1 MFVDEAHIKVRSGKG
16 GNGSVSFRHEAHVP
30 FGGPDGGDGGRGG
43 DVLIVAERRLRT
55 LLEFNY
61 RTDFKADPGK
71 AGAGT
76 LKTGKSAKPLSI
88 PVPPGTVIYDN
99 DTGEQVADLIK
110 PGDKL
115 IAARGGT
122 GGRGNKAFATASRQT
137 PKFAEL
143 GMLAEEHHLR
153 LELKLLADV
162 GIIGFPNVGKS
173 TLISVISAAKP
184 KIANYPFTTLVPNL
198 GVVKTPWGRVFVVAD
213 MPGLIEGASEGVGLG
228 HQFLRHVERTQL
240 LVHVLDIASVEGR
253 DPLRDFEIIMA
264 ELAAHNERLAQLP
277 QIVALNKTDLPDA
290 RENLSRCEEYFTG
303 KGITASPISAAT
315 ANGTTE
321 LVAQIGKLLDELSP
335 APDEFADVPKPTVY
349 EMPGRTERPLKVR
362 RAEEPGVFFVTGT
375 EVEEAVARTDMDSH
389 DALWWLQERLDKL
402 GVLRWLEGLGA
413 NDKDTVIIGD
423 FEMEYAAEGYHRFE
437 EVV

>member
-1 MFVDEAHIKVRSGKG
+1 MFVDEAQIKIRSGKG

-30 FGGPDGGDGGRGG
+30 FGGPDGGDGGKGG
-43 DVLIVAERRLRT
+43 DVIIVAERRLRT

-61 RTDFKADPGK
+61 RTDFKADAGK
-71 AGAGT
+71 AGSGG

-88 PVPPGTVIYDN
+88 PVPPGTVILDAE
-99 DTGEQVADLIK
+99 TGEQVADLVK

-122 GGRGNKAFATASRQT
+122 GGRGNKAFATAVRQT

-143 GMLAEEHHLR
+143 GMPPEEHLFR

-198 GVVKTPWGRVFVVAD
+198 GVVKTPWGRSFIVAD

-253 DPLRDFEIIMA
+253 DPLHDFEIIMA
-264 ELAAHNERLAQLP
+264 ELAQHSERLATLP

-290 RENLSRCEEYFTG
+290 RENLTRCEEFFATRR
-303 KGITASPISAAT
+303 ITAFPISAAT
-315 ANGTTE
+315 STGTTE
-321 LVAQIGKLLDELSP
+321 LVAKMGKLLDELSP
-335 APDEFADVPKPTVY
+335 APDEYADVPKATVY
-349 EMPGRTERPLKVR
+349 EMPGSVERPLKVR

-375 EVEEAVARTDMDSH
+375 EVEEAVARTDMNSR

-402 GVLRWLEGLGA
+402 KVLGWLEGLGA
-413 NDKDTVIIGD
+413 NDGDTVIIGD